1 MKNEPSRCPNK
12 ENLIWKMHYKGTKIF
27 GRSEKPNTFSEAAQR
42 LVTAEA
48 RGDHGID

>member
-1 MKNEPSRCPNK
+1 
-12 ENLIWKMHYKGTKIF
+12 MHYKGTKIF